1 MAGFLFWIFLGLIV
15 YTYLGYPLLL
25 ALLAPLGN
33 GTNYPKTEPPAV
45 TLLIAAYNEGTV
57 IQKKLEN
64 SLALDYPPERLQI
77 VVAADGS
84 DDNTVEIVKRYAGRG
99 VQLSYDPRRRGKMAA
114 INRAMKHARSEIV
127 VFTDANNLYAKDTI
141 AELVAPFSNP
151 KVGAVAGAKMITES
165 GDVLSK
171 SEGLYWK
178 YESFIKEKET
188 KLGTCTGV
196 SGEVFALRRAL
207 FEPPPEKV
215 INDDFYLAMSVISK
229 GYQIHYAPEARSYES
244 VSFSAQDEVERRSRI
259 IAGRYQF
266 LALASDL
273 LPWRKPAVLWR
284 VFSHKICRL
293 LVPWAMIAVFFAN
306 LAAVIWPL
314 DAGGYRLL
322 YLSFP
327 FNWALL
333 GAQIVF
339 YLAAWL
345 GSRPELDSSP
355 ARWLYWPTFLVNS
368 NLATIRGFYQFLSGE
383 QTALWKRMPR
393 KSDQIFDL

>member
-1 MAGFLFWIFLGLIV
+1 MIV

-33 GTNYPKTEPPAV
+33 GTSYPKTESPAV
-45 TLLIAAYNEGTV
+45 TLLIAAYNEQAV

-64 SLALDYPPERLQI
+64 SLALDYPPDRLQI
-77 VVAADGS
+77 IVAADGS
-84 DDNTVEIVKRYAGRG
+84 DDKTVEIVKRYAHRG

-114 INRAMKHARSEIV
+114 INRAMKYARSEIV

-165 GDVLSK
+165 GDVLGK

-188 KLGTCTGV
+188 KLGTCTGI

-207 FEPPPEKV
+207 FEPPPEKI

-229 GYQIHYAPEARSYES
+229 GFQVHYAPEARSYEP
-244 VSFSAQDEVERRSRI
+244 VSLSAQDEVERRSRI

-273 LPWRKPAVLWR
+273 LPWRRPAVLWR
-284 VFSHKICRL
+284 VISHKICRL
-293 LVPWAMIAVFFAN
+293 LVPWAMIAVFLTN
-306 LAAVIWPL
+306 LATVIWPL
-314 DAGGYRLL
+314 EAGGLL
-322 YLSFP
+322 SLSFP
-327 FNWALL
+327 YNWALL

-345 GSRPELDSSP
+345 GSRPELKPST
-355 ARWLYWPTFLVNS
+355 ARWLYLPTFLVNS
-368 NLATIRGFYQFLSGE
+368 NLATIRGFYQFLRGE
-383 QTALWKRMPR
+383 QTALWKRVPR
-393 KSDQIFDL
+393 RSDQIFDL